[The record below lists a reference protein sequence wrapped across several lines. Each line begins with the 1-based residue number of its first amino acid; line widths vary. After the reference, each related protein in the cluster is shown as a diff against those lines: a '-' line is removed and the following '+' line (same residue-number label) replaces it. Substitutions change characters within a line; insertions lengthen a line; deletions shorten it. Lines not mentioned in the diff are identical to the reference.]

1 MTSHRP
7 FGKPQLRLLTVAR
20 IFGERFRLVSTE
32 LPTFSYE
39 SKRSFSYSKM
49 RSEVVPGLCSLYD
62 ESLIASDRSFPGPR
76 QFIVLSERTKL
87 LSHEAVAF
95 AVLHHLSN
103 VVRYRPADAERILT
117 TRNAWLLT
125 TWLDRACENLL
136 LNLASRITGQDHVI
150 AH

>member
-1 MTSHRP
+1 
-7 FGKPQLRLLTVAR
+7 V
-20 IFGERFRLVSTE
+20 
-32 LPTFSYE
+32 
-39 SKRSFSYSKM
+39 RSFTYGSV
-49 RSEVVPGLCSLYD
+49 RSEVVGDLATLYD

-76 QFIVLSERTKL
+76 QFVVLSDRPKL

-125 TWLDRACENLL
+125 TWVDRACENLL
-136 LNLASRITGQDHVI
+136 LNLATRITGQDH
-150 AH
+150 ALAT